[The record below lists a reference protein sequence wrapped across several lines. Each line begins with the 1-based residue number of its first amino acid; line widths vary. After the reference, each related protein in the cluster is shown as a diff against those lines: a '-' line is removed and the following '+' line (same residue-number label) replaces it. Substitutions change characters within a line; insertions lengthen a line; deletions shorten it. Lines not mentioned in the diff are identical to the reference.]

1 MVALTVAVVFYV
13 VLPDTLTFGPRWLVP
28 ALEVAVAVPL
38 LIGHRMGRIGERP
51 GWRVLAVA
59 VIALINLANIV
70 SVGLLVSHILGS
82 TQTRGKQLLYSAV
95 AIWITNVIVFGLW
108 FWELDRGGP
117 AARGTSSERYADFQ
131 FPQMLA
137 PELSPPDWRPTMVDY
152 LYLGF
157 TNATAF
163 SPTDA
168 MPVTIPAK
176 ALMAVESLVSLV
188 TVVVIAGRAINIIA

>member
-1 MVALTVAVVFYV
+1 MIALAVAVVFYV
-13 VLPDTLTFGPRWLVP
+13 VLPDTLTAGPRWLVP
-28 ALEVAVAVPL
+28 ALEAALAIPL
-38 LIGHRMGRIGERP
+38 LIGHRLGRIGERP
-51 GWRVLAVA
+51 GWRLLAVA
-59 VIALINLANIV
+59 VIALVNLANVI

-82 TQTRGKQLLYSAV
+82 APTKGKQLLYSAV

-117 AARGTSSERYADFQ
+117 AARGTPAERHPDFQ

-137 PELSPPDWRPTMVDY
+137 PELSPPAWHPTMGDY

-168 MPVTIPAK
+168 MPVTVTAK
-176 ALMAVESLVSLV
+176 SLMTIEALVSLV
-188 TVVVIAGRAINIIA
+188 TVVVIAGRAINIIS

>member
-1 MVALTVAVVFYV
+1 MIALTVAVVFYV

-59 VIALINLANIV
+59 VIALINLANII

-82 TQTRGKQLLYSAV
+82 THTRCKQLLYSAV

-131 FPQMLA
+131 FPQMLT
-137 PELSPPDWRPTMVDY
+137 PELSPPNWRPTMVDY

-176 ALMAVESLVSLV
+176 ALMTVESLVSLV